1 MSVDVIKVCEIELD
15 EMWSYV
21 QNKSRQR
28 WLWYAIEHK
37 TGQILAYT
45 FGKRKNSV
53 FLKLR
58 KLLQPFNIDMNY
70 SDDWISYKK
79 YIDKDKHKIG
89 KINTQKI
96 ERKNLNFRTR
106 IKRLARKTIC
116 YSKTEQMHDIVIG
129 LFINISEFG
138 VDI

>member
-1 MSVDVIKVCEIELD
+1 
-15 EMWSYV
+15 MWSFV
-21 QNKSRQR
+21 KNKAKQR

-37 TGQILAYT
+37 TGKILAYT
-45 FGKRKNSV
+45 FGKRKDYV

-58 KLLQPFNIDMNY
+58 KLLEPFRVEMNY
-70 SDDWISYKK
+70 TENWISYSK
-79 YIDKDKHKIG
+79 YIDKNKIG

-96 ERKNLNFRTR
+96 ERKNLNFRTK

-129 LFINISEFG
+129 LFINILEFG
-138 VDI
+138 LDI